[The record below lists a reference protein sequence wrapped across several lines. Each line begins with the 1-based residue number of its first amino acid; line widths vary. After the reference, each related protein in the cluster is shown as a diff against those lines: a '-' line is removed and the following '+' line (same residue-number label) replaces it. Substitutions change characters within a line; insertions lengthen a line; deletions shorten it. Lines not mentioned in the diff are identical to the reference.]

1 MVTGIRLALAQSLWF
16 LTLRTCWGTSQVEGR
31 MEQRWGLGRGVWAAG
46 STEMERLKKPAV
58 RLGCVGEEGAGF
70 DHKHVYDRKVTVYEH
85 DVNLCLCVF
94 SLPGQVCSYLT
105 PTPVSESCGAGLIV
119 SVDVCYC
126 VPVSVCDMLSL
137 DPWIAPIQA

>member
-1 MVTGIRLALAQSLWF
+1 MIFNSENMLGNESGGGEDGAERRSGKTSVG
-16 LTLRTCWGTSQVEGR
+16 CWEHRNGKIE
-31 MEQRWGLGRGVWAAG
+31 
-46 STEMERLKKPAV
+46 KPAA
-58 RLGCVGEEGAGF
+58 RSGSVGEEGF
-70 DHKHVYDRKVTVYEH
+70 DHELAYDVKVTVFEY

-105 PTPVSESCGAGLIV
+105 PIPVSESCGAGLIV

-137 DPWIAPIQA
+137 DP